1 MENAYRH
8 NTNNTKVSVSAFKNF
23 NDLQIEVS
31 DNGIGIPEEE
41 QQHIFKRFYQINPNQ
56 KGSGIGLA
64 LLYNIVKQYH
74 GTIEVKSIVR
84 QGTTFII
91 KL

>member
-1 MENAYRH
+1 M
-8 NTNNTKVSVSAFKNF
+8 SVSAFKNF
-23 NDLQIEVS
+23 NGLQIEVS

-41 QQHIFKRFYQINPNQ
+41 QHIFKRFYQVNQNQ

-74 GTIEVKSIVR
+74 GTIEVKSIVK
-84 QGTTFII
+84 QGTT
-91 KL
+91 LL

>member
-1 MENAYRH
+1 M
-8 NTNNTKVSVSAFKNF
+8 VSVF
-23 NDLQIEVS
+23 Q
-31 DNGIGIPEEE
+31 EE
-41 QQHIFKRFYQINPNQ
+41 QQHIFKRFYQVNQNQ

-74 GTIEVKSIVR
+74 GTIEVKSIVK